1 MPEKEMSLREMTLKG
16 LRSVH
21 AQLLA
26 TLEDTP
32 SKPVVERKLAE
43 AFQRKEEAIGE
54 LCDRME
60 GNLRAQQELYLSAF
74 KEQFIAITDKIV
86 AACKQSGDISSFER
100 ELKQAQT
107 SGLDEFDQQSELFAE
122 SWRLELARE
131 TTVIARKFYDEA
143 HRIIMEGVM
152 ADEAMAN
159 LDRGSS
165 PKN

>member
-1 MPEKEMSLREMTLKG
+1 MSEEEMSFRDMTLKD
-16 LRSVH
+16 LKSVH
-21 AQLLA
+21 IQVLS
-26 TLEDTP
+26 TLKDTP
-32 SKPVVERKLAE
+32 SKPVVQRKL
-43 AFQRKEEAIGE
+43 EEVFRREEKAIGE
-54 LCDRME
+54 LCDKME
-60 GNLRAQQELYLSAF
+60 GNLRTQQESYVSAF
-74 KEQFIAITDKIV
+74 KESFIAITDKI
-86 AACKQSGDISSFER
+86 ATACKQSGDLSSFEL